1 MTSAAPV
8 IETQSAQVEA
18 EQKPQVKK
26 AFYLPELDGLRTV
39 GFFYMFMAHSSVI
52 PQQPNTHFFLVD
64 AYNVFVKW
72 GVIGLDMF
80 FVLSGYLIT
89 TLLLKE
95 RLKNGNISLPLYF
108 KRRMLR
114 IWPLFYLVIFV
125 GAFVIPFVSTKHL
138 DMTLYKKFLCDIFIP
153 MFFFLGNYALIF
165 KAWTLQA
172 LTAGL
177 NFPLANLFR
186 PLWSVCSEEQFYLT
200 WPFIVRKVK
209 SWKTLTLTIV
219 GLTIMSMGFRLYF
232 QQYSLTHTRG
242 IWTPSDFY
250 HYNTLCG
257 LDTLMSGALIA
268 TIQLQ
273 RPDLWKKICKM
284 GAPIAVSAFAILAS
298 MIAFLPEPT
307 NSIFIVPMYLA
318 IALLCGMVLIGT
330 MSWAPLQKFLSLFAG
345 IGKTTYGMYLVHHP
359 IIMLTES
366 YMRGK
371 LHMVYNE
378 QFFVIRFGVSL
389 ILTVLM
395 GQLLYRTIEK
405 RLEALRKKYARI

>member
-1 MTSAAPV
+1 MTSATLLTEP
-8 IETQSAQVEA
+8 QSSQIAV

-26 AFYLPELDGLRTV
+26 PFYLPELDGLRTV
-39 GFFYMFMAHSSVI
+39 GFIYMFMAHSSVI
-52 PQQPNTHFFLVD
+52 PQPNGHFFLTD
-64 AYNVFVKW
+64 AYNTFVKW

-114 IWPLFYLVIFV
+114 IWPLFYLTIFV
-125 GAFVIPFVSTKHL
+125 GAFVIPFTCTRHL
-138 DMTLYKKFLCDIFIP
+138 DMELYKKFLGDIFIP

-177 NFPLANLFR
+177 SFPLANLFR

-209 SWKTLTLTIV
+209 SWQ
-219 GLTIMSMGFRLYF
+219 GLTITIVALTLMSLGFRYYF

-257 LDTLMSGALIA
+257 LDTLMAGSMIA
-268 TIQLQ
+268 CIQLQ
-273 RPDLWKKICKM
+273 LPKVWEKVCKM
-284 GAPIAVSAFAILAS
+284 GAPIAVTAFTILGC

-307 NSIFIVPMYLA
+307 NSVFIVPMYLG
-318 IALLCGMVLIGT
+318 IAVLCGMVLVGT
-330 MSWAPLQKFLSLFAG
+330 MSWTPLRSFLALFAG

-359 IIMLTES
+359 IIALTEKS
-366 YMRGK
+366 LRA
-371 LHMVYNE
+371 HMAYNE
-378 QFFVIRFGVSL
+378 QFFWTRFAISL

-395 GQLLYRTIEK
+395 GQLLYRGIEVH
-405 RLEALRKKYARI
+405 LEGLRRKYARI

>member
-8 IETQSAQVEA
+8 LEPQSAEIA
-18 EQKPQVKK
+18 LEQKPQVKK

-39 GFFYMFMAHSSVI
+39 GFFYMFMAHSSII
-52 PQQPNTHFFLVD
+52 PQPGSHFFLVD
-64 AYNVFVKW
+64 WYNVVVKW

-125 GAFVIPFVSTKHL
+125 GAFVIPFVSTRHL
-138 DMTLYKKFLCDIFIP
+138 NMQMYTKFLWDIFVP

-186 PLWSVCSEEQFYLT
+186 PLWSVCSEEQFYVT
-200 WPFIVRKVK
+200 WPFIVRKLK
-209 SWKTLTLTIV
+209 SWQGLSLTIV
-219 GLTIMSMGFRLYF
+219 GLTIMSMGFRYYF
-232 QQYSLTHTRG
+232 QQYSLTHTKG

-257 LDTLMSGALIA
+257 LDTLMAGALIA
-268 TIQLQ
+268 TVQLQ
-273 RPDLWKKICKM
+273 LPDVWKKICKQ
-284 GAPIAVSAFAILAS
+284 GAPIAVTAFVILGS

-307 NSIFIVPMYLA
+307 NSVFIVPMYLG

-330 MSWAPLQKFLSLFAG
+330 MSWAPLQSFLSLFAG

-359 IIMLTES
+359 IIAMTEN
-366 YMRGK
+366 YLRNK
-371 LHMVYNE
+371 LHMPYDE
-378 QFFVIRFGVSL
+378 TFYAIRFGISMT
-389 ILTVLM
+389 LTVLM

>member
-8 IETQSAQVEA
+8 LETQNTQIATET
-18 EQKPQVKK
+18 KPQAKK
-26 AFYLPELDGLRTV
+26 PFYLPELDGLRTV

-52 PQQPNTHFFLVD
+52 PQQPNQHFFLVD

-125 GAFVIPFVSTKHL
+125 GAFVIPFTCTRHL
-138 DMTLYKKFLCDIFIP
+138 NMELYKKFLCDIFIP

-177 NFPLANLFR
+177 SFPLANLFR
-186 PLWSVCSEEQFYLT
+186 PLWSVCSEEQFYVT
-200 WPFIVRKVK
+200 WPFIVRKMK
-209 SWKTLTLTIV
+209 SWQGLTLTIV
-219 GLTIMSMGFRLYF
+219 GLTAMSIGFRYYF

-273 RPDLWKKICKM
+273 RPELWKKICKM
-284 GAPIAVSAFAILAS
+284 GAPIALTAFAILAS

-307 NSIFIVPMYLA
+307 NSVFIVPMYLG

-330 MSWAPLQKFLSLFAG
+330 MSWAPLQQFLSLFAG

-359 IIMLTES
+359 IIALTEN

-371 LHMVYNE
+371 LHMAYNE
-378 QFFVIRFGVSL
+378 QFYAIRFGISL
-389 ILTVLM
+389 TLTVIM
-395 GQLLYRTIEK
+395 GQILYRTIEK
-405 RLEALRKKYARI
+405 RLEELRRKYARI

>member
-8 IETQSAQVEA
+8 LDPQSAEIA
-18 EQKPQVKK
+18 AKEKAPVKK

-52 PQQPNTHFFLVD
+52 PQAPDHHFFLVD
-64 AYNVFVKW
+64 CYNVVVKW

-114 IWPLFYLVIFV
+114 IWPLFYLAIFV
-125 GAFVIPFVSTKHL
+125 GAFVIPFVSTRHL
-138 DMTLYKKFLCDIFIP
+138 NMQLYTKFLWDIFVP

-186 PLWSVCSEEQFYLT
+186 PLWSVCSEEQFYVT

-209 SWKTLTLTIV
+209 SWQFMTLTIV
-219 GLTIMSMGFRLYF
+219 GLTIMSMGFRYYF
-232 QQYSLTHTRG
+232 QQYSLTHTKG
-242 IWTPSDFY
+242 IWTPSDYY

-257 LDTLMSGALIA
+257 LDTLMAGSLIA
-268 TIQLQ
+268 TVQLQ
-273 RPDLWKKICKM
+273 LPKVWAKICKL
-284 GAPIAVSAFAILAS
+284 GAPIAVTAFLILAG

-307 NSIFIVPMYLA
+307 NNVFIVPLYLG
-318 IALLCGMVLIGT
+318 IAVLCGMVLVGT
-330 MSWAPLQKFLSLFAG
+330 MSWAPLQSFLSLFAG
-345 IGKTTYGMYLVHHP
+345 IGKTTYGMYIVHHP
-359 IIMLTES
+359 IIMITEN
-366 YMRGK
+366 YMRSN

-378 QFFVIRFGVSL
+378 QFFAIRFGISM
-389 ILTVLM
+389 IMTVLM

>member
-1 MTSAAPV
+1 M
-8 IETQSAQVEA
+8 
-18 EQKPQVKK
+18 
-26 AFYLPELDGLRTV
+26 PELDGLRTV
-39 GFFYMFMAHSSVI
+39 GFLYMFMAHSSII
-52 PQQPNTHFFLVD
+52 PQSSGHFFLTD
-64 AYNVFVKW
+64 AYNTFVKW

-114 IWPLFYLVIFV
+114 IWPLYYLVILV
-125 GAFVIPFVSTKHL
+125 GAFVIPFACTRHL
-138 DMTLYKKFLCDIFIP
+138 NMELYQRFLCDIFLP
-153 MFFFLGNYALIF
+153 MFFFVGNYALIF
-165 KAWTLQA
+165 KAWVLQA

-177 NFPLANLFR
+177 SFPLANLYR

-200 WPFIVRKVK
+200 WPFFVRKI
-209 SWKTLTLTIV
+209 KTWQGLTTTIVCLTL
-219 GLTIMSMGFRLYF
+219 MSICFRYYF
-232 QQYSLTHTRG
+232 QQYSLTHTKG

-257 LDTLMSGALIA
+257 LDTLMAGAMIA

-273 RPDLWKKICKM
+273 LPDVWKKLCKYS
-284 GAPIAVSAFAILAS
+284 APIVVSAFVILGS

-307 NSIFIVPMYLA
+307 NSVYIVPMYLG
-318 IALLCGMVLIGT
+318 IAVLCAMVLIGT
-330 MSWAPLQKFLSLFAG
+330 LAWAPLQSFLSLFAG

-359 IIMLTES
+359 IIALTEK
-366 YMRGK
+366 YLK
-371 LHMVYNE
+371 THTTIPYNE
-378 QFFVIRFGVSL
+378 QFYAIRFSISL
-389 ILTVLM
+389 TLTVLI

>member
-1 MTSAAPV
+1 VTSAALV
-8 IETQSAQVEA
+8 IEPESTQVVVEK
-18 EQKPQVKK
+18 KPPVKK

-39 GFFYMFMAHSSVI
+39 GFLYMFMAHSSVI
-52 PQQPNTHFFLVD
+52 PQSNGHFFLTD

-125 GAFVIPFVSTKHL
+125 GAFVIPFVSTRHL
-138 DMTLYKKFLCDIFIP
+138 NMPLYKQFLGDIFVP

-165 KAWTLQA
+165 KAYTLQA

-186 PLWSVCSEEQFYLT
+186 PLWSVCSEEQFYVT
-200 WPFIVRKVK
+200 WPFVVRKAK
-209 SWKTLTLTIV
+209 SWQGLSCIIV
-219 GLTIMSMGFRLYF
+219 GLTLMSICFRYYF
-232 QQYSLTHTRG
+232 QQYSLTHTKG
-242 IWTPSDFY
+242 IWTPADFY

-257 LDTLMSGALIA
+257 LDTLMAGALIA
-268 TIQLQ
+268 TVQLQ
-273 RPDLWKKICKM
+273 LPKVWEKICKF
-284 GAPIAVSAFAILAS
+284 GAPIAVTAFLILGS
-298 MIAFLPEPT
+298 MIAFLPEPS
-307 NSIFIVPMYLA
+307 NSVYIVPMYLG
-318 IALLCGMVLIGT
+318 IALLCGMVMIGT
-330 MSWAPLQKFLSLFAG
+330 LSWAPLRSFLAIFAG

-359 IIMLTES
+359 IIMLTEN
-366 YMRGK
+366 YMRAH
-371 LHMVYNE
+371 LHMPYNE
-378 QFFVIRFGVSL
+378 QFYAIRFTISL
-389 ILTVLM
+389 IFTVLM

>member
-8 IETQSAQVEA
+8 IEPQVA
-18 EQKPQVKK
+18 EIAVEPKPQVKK

-39 GFFYMFMAHSSVI
+39 GFFYMFMAHSSII
-52 PQQPNTHFFLVD
+52 PQPNGHFFLVD
-64 AYNVFVKW
+64 WYNVVVKW

-138 DMTLYKKFLCDIFIP
+138 NMQMYTKFLWDIFVP

-186 PLWSVCSEEQFYLT
+186 PLWSVCSEEQFYVT

-209 SWKTLTLTIV
+209 SWQGLSLTIV
-219 GLTIMSMGFRLYF
+219 GLTIMSMGFRYYF
-232 QQYSLTHTRG
+232 QQYSLTHTKG

-257 LDTLMSGALIA
+257 LDTLMAGALIA
-268 TIQLQ
+268 TVQLQ
-273 RPDLWKKICKM
+273 LPDVWKKICKF
-284 GAPIAVSAFAILAS
+284 GAPIAVTAFLILGS

-307 NSIFIVPMYLA
+307 NSVFIVPMYLG

-330 MSWAPLQKFLSLFAG
+330 MSWAPLQSFLSIFAG

-359 IIMLTES
+359 IIAMTEN
-366 YMRGK
+366 YLRNK
-371 LHMVYNE
+371 LHMPYDE
-378 QFFVIRFGVSL
+378 QFYALRFGISM

>member
-8 IETQSAQVEA
+8 LATNTAEIAV

-26 AFYLPELDGLRTV
+26 PFYLPELDGLRTV

-52 PQQPNTHFFLVD
+52 PQQPNSHFFLVD

-125 GAFVIPFVSTKHL
+125 GAFVIPFACTRHL
-138 DMTLYKKFLCDIFIP
+138 NMELYKKFLWDIFVP

-186 PLWSVCSEEQFYLT
+186 PLWSVCSEEQFYVT
-200 WPFIVRKVK
+200 WPFVVRKIK
-209 SWKTLTLTIV
+209 SWQGLTLTII
-219 GLTIMSMGFRLYF
+219 GLTIMSMGFRYYF

-273 RPDLWKKICKM
+273 CPELWKKICKM
-284 GAPIAVSAFAILAS
+284 GAPIAVTAFAILAS

-307 NSIFIVPMYLA
+307 NSVFIVPLYLA
-318 IALLCGMVLIGT
+318 IALLCGLVLIGT

-359 IIMLTES
+359 IIMLVEN
-366 YMRGK
+366 YMRGS

-378 QFFVIRFGVSL
+378 QFFAIRFGISM
-389 ILTVLM
+389 ILTVIM
-395 GQLLYRTIEK
+395 GQILYRTIEK
-405 RLEALRKKYARI
+405 RLEELRRKYARI